1 MKFKILSLALAFSV
15 ISIATAQIS
24 VGLEVGPNFATQTSD
39 VDGFDAGGTTGFY
52 FGVPVDIMIADNICV
67 QPSLA
72 FMQKG
77 SSTTYEVSVP
87 GFYETSVE
95 GDFKLNY
102 IEIPILVNY
111 IIGTNNIKPYVGLG
125 PSIGFGM
132 GYKSS
137 GTSTTTTTDPFT
149 GVETTTTDDFDEDG
163 SFEDAGLK
171 GIDFSLLIQ
180 AGAMMADVGPG
191 SLGLNLGYFLGLAN
205 INDGD
210 DKLNNRGFKV
220 SVSYKFPIGG

>member
-1 MKFKILSLALAFSV
+1 MAIALTSV
-15 ISIATAQIS
+15 SIASAQIS
-24 VGLEVGPNFATQTSD
+24 VGLEVGPNFASQSSD
-39 VDGFDAGGTTGFY
+39 AEGYESGSTTGFY
-52 FGVPVDIMIADNICV
+52 FGIPVDIMIADNICI

-77 SSTTYEVSVP
+77 SSTTYEFSVP
-87 GFYETSVE
+87 GFFETSVD
-95 GDFKLNY
+95 GDVKLNY
-102 IEIPILVNY
+102 LEIPILVNY
-111 IIGTNNIKPYVGLG
+111 IIGSNNIKPYVGLG

-137 GTSTTTTTDPFT
+137 GSSTTKTTDPFT
-149 GVETTTTDDFDEDG
+149 GAVTTTTEDFDESG

-180 AGAMMADVGPG
+180 AGAMMSDVGPG
-191 SLGLNLGYFLGLAN
+191 SLGLNLGYMLGLAN

-210 DKLNNRGFKV
+210 TKLNNRGFKV
-220 SVSYKFPIGG
+220 AVMYKFPIGG